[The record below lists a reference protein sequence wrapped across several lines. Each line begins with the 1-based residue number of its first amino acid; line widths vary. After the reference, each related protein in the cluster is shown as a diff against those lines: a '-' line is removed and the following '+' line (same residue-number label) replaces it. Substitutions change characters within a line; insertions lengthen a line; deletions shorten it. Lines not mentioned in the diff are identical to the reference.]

1 MRLIITAFILSALYV
16 LPSLA
21 EPFAYVANFDSN
33 DVSVVDLST
42 NKVVDTVDVGSGPIG
57 VAVGDDGKSVYVSN
71 LSLIHISSGRDR
83 TRARMPYSS

>member
-42 NKVVDTVDVGSGPIG
+42 NKLRGCTS
-57 VAVGDDGKSVYVSN
+57 
-71 LSLIHISSGRDR
+71 
-83 TRARMPYSS
+83 